1 MISVLLHTK
10 GDVVHDPVPLA
21 RISDAIAEP
30 DALLWVDVV
39 DPTRDELELLREE
52 FAFHPL
58 ALEDVA
64 KEGQRPKIEY
74 YDETVFLVFY
84 RLGRDA
90 EGDIRSDQVGIFVG
104 ENYLVTVHRDVLP
117 ELADVCDRWALNVR
131 HIDGDRVGLLLY
143 AVLDLIVDGYMPL
156 LDDISDEIDAVE
168 DRIFVSFDV
177 RVQQRVFEL
186 KKNLLAV
193 RRVSSPERDVV
204 NELMRLDDGS
214 MAPTTRR
221 YLGDVHDHL
230 LRVVDATD
238 LYRELLASAL
248 DSYLSVTSNRLNQVM
263 RRLTASSIILMGMT
277 LVAGVYGMNFVHM
290 PELDWR
296 LGYPMALAL
305 MATVGV
311 SLAVAMKRNDWL

>member
-1 MISVLLHTK
+1 MISILLHTK

-21 RISDAIAEP
+21 RISDAIAQPE
-30 DALLWVDVV
+30 ALLWVDVV
-39 DPTRDELELLREE
+39 DPTREELELLREE

-74 YDETVFLVFY
+74 YDEAVFIVFY

-90 EGDIRSDQVGIFVG
+90 TGDIRSDQVGIFAG
-104 ENYLVTVHRDVLP
+104 RNYGVTVHRDVLP
-117 ELADVCDRWALNVR
+117 EFGQIRDRWAMNVR
-131 HIDGDRVGLLLY
+131 HIDDDRVGILLY
-143 AVLDLIVDGYMPL
+143 SVLDLIVDGYAPL
-156 LDDISDEIDAVE
+156 LDGISEQIEGVE
-168 DRIFVSFDV
+168 DRIFVSFDA

-193 RRVSSPERDVV
+193 RRVASPERDVV
-204 NELMRLDDGS
+204 EELMRLDDGS
-214 MAPTTRR
+214 IGSTTKR

-238 LYRELLASAL
+238 LYRDLLASAL

-277 LVAGVYGMNFVHM
+277 LVASIYGMNFVHM
-290 PELDWR
+290 PELGWR
-296 LGYPMALAL
+296 LGYPMALGL
-305 MATVGV
+305 MATVGI
-311 SLAVAMKRNDWL
+311 SLALALKRNDWL